1 MNKTH
6 KNLLLVAGLL
16 ATGLTAVAPHSALA
30 GNDKADKTE
39 KKMDKKAGSFKSNVR
54 VPLDNVTA
62 VYNGQT
68 YTVTGDLHGVLMV
81 KPQGEGYFIKS
92 HLNAQ
97 GIKITAADG
106 TTYNGVGAIN
116 AQVRTGDDNATF
128 KLVGNIGLI
137 GKGKAPN
144 FRLKVNLRGN
154 VETNQTIVLTIED
167 ATMGA

>member
-16 ATGLTAVAPHSALA
+16 ATGLTAAPHSALA
-30 GNDKADKTE
+30 GNDKTE
-39 KKMDKKAGSFKSNVR
+39 KKMDKKGDSFKSNVR

-68 YTVTGDLHGVLMV
+68 YTLSGDLHGVLMV
-81 KPQGEGYFIKS
+81 KPQGDGYFIKG

-97 GIKITAADG
+97 GIKITAPDG

-128 KLVGNIGLI
+128 KLVGNVGLI
-137 GKGKAPN
+137 GKGKAPKL
-144 FRLKVNLRGN
+144 RLKVNLRGN
-154 VETNQTIVLTIED
+154 VETNQIVVLSLED

>member
-16 ATGLTAVAPHSALA
+16 ATGLAVAPHSALA

-39 KKMDKKAGSFKSNVR
+39 KMDKKGDSFKSNVR
-54 VPLDNVTA
+54 VPLDGVKVVT
-62 VYNGQT
+62 NGQT
-68 YTVTGDLHGVLMV
+68 YTISGDLHGVLMV
-81 KPQGEGYFIKS
+81 KPQGEGYFVKG

-128 KLVGNIGLI
+128 KLVGNVGLI
-137 GKGKAPN
+137 GKGKAPKL
-144 FRLKVNLRGN
+144 RLKVNLRGN
-154 VETNQTIVLTIED
+154 VETNQIVVLTLED
-167 ATMGA
+167 ATMDA